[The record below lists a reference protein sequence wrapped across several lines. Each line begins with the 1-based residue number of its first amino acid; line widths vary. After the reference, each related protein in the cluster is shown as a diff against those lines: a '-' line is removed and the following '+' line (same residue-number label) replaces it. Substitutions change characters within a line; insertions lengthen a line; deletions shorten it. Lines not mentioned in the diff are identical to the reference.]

1 MKSKLVFLAVFFC
14 TFMYAQDYG
23 KLVDEANALYDKKEY
38 KQSLEKM
45 RDAFKIKSDYD
56 NDLYNGACIA
66 SLAGDKK
73 LAFKWLYKAL
83 HLGWVEVKHI
93 KVDTDLTNLHTS
105 KKWNKLIFAMQK
117 RKDKIE
123 ARYNKPLKEK
133 LETILISDQGIRRDW
148 DIIEK
153 KYGVESTESD
163 SIRKIAHTIDS
174 INLIA
179 IKEVL
184 DKEGWLGADIVGKQ
198 GNMCLFLVIQH
209 SDLQTQKKYLP
220 MMREA
225 VKNNKAKA
233 SSLALLED
241 RVALGEKKP
250 QTYGSQ
256 IGYDKSTKKFYVL
269 LLSDPD
275 NVDKRRKKMGL
286 GLLAD
291 YVKNWGIIWNVEDYK
306 KELPRLIELLNNEK

>member
-117 RKDKIE
+117 KKDKIE

-153 KYGVESTESD
+153 
-163 SIRKIAHTIDS
+163 
-174 INLIA
+174 NM
-179 IKEVL
+179 VL
-184 DKEGWLGADIVGKQ
+184 KVQNPIV
-198 GNMCLFLVIQH
+198 
-209 SDLQTQKKYLP
+209 
-220 MMREA
+220 
-225 VKNNKAKA
+225 
-233 SSLALLED
+233 
-241 RVALGEKKP
+241 
-250 QTYGSQ
+250 
-256 IGYDKSTKKFYVL
+256 
-269 LLSDPD
+269 
-275 NVDKRRKKMGL
+275 
-286 GLLAD
+286 
-291 YVKNWGIIWNVEDYK
+291 
-306 KELPRLIELLNNEK
+306 

>member
-117 RKDKIE
+117 KKDKIE

-133 LETILISDQGIRRDW
+133 LETILISDQGIRRVW

-153 KYGVESTESD
+153 NYGVESTESD

>member
-1 MKSKLVFLAVFFC
+1 
-14 TFMYAQDYG
+14 MYAQDYG

-117 RKDKIE
+117 KKDKIE